1 MIPGGAR
8 GSEDN
13 GNTAASRNTAACT
26 AFSLGFRENPHR
38 KTSYSRGKSEDSEK
52 TLEAYDEKS

>member
-13 GNTAASRNTAACT
+13 GNTAASRNTAACA
-26 AFSLGFRENPHR
+26 AFSLGLHENNYEKQAILQVKVHIP
-38 KTSYSRGKSEDSEK
+38 KK
-52 TLEAYDEKS
+52 TLEAYDENR